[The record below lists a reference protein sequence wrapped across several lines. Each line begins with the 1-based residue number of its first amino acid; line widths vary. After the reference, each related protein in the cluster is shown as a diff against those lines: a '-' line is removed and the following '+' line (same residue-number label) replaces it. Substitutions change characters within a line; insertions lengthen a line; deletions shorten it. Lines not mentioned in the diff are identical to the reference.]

1 MATLKERF
9 QAFLNPRPVSVE
21 EPAEV
26 VMRRRYQSLCEVRD
40 RINAE
45 VKPQQDYLDKA
56 NAKVAAAQA
65 EAKAFSDKINE
76 IRGGEE
82 WLQLKK
88 EIGLLARALSGK

>member
-9 QAFLNPRPVSVE
+9 KAFFNPQTPTPE

-26 VMRRRYQSLCEVRD
+26 IMQRRYKNLCEVRD

-45 VKPQQDYLDKA
+45 NRPRQIQLDEL
-56 NAKVAAAQA
+56 NASIQAAQA
-65 EAKAFSDKINE
+65 EAAAVSAKIDE
-76 IRGGEE
+76 VRGGVE

-88 EIGLLARALSGK
+88 EIGLLARALSGR